1 MKRKRLGHG
10 AIAAILL
17 LAAPFLSFAADAD
30 GVVQRAGDIP
40 YVSGGVGA
48 ESMDRLNRVVGDFNL
63 KLVFAAK
70 SGSYLNDVRVAI
82 SDGKGKELLSKTSQ
96 GPWFLV
102 KLPAGKYR
110 IVATFGGN
118 AERREITIG
127 AEKLATID
135 FRWAS
140 D

>member
-1 MKRKRLGHG
+1 MNNNRLAYG
-10 AIAAILL
+10 IAAILL
-17 LAAPFLSFAADAD
+17 VSAPLSSIAADSD
-30 GVVQRAGDIP
+30 GVVQSAGGIP
-40 YVSGGVGA
+40 YVSGGVGT

-96 GPWFLV
+96 GPWFLA
-102 KLPAGKYR
+102 KLPAGKYQ
-110 IVATFGGN
+110 IVATFAGKV
-118 AERREITIG
+118 EKREITVG
-127 AEKLATID
+127 GDTLTTID
-135 FRWAS
+135 FRWAT